1 VRIAD
6 SSGRARADDWE
17 LFLFPAVR
25 VGAQPLVGH
34 ASFRLSLVH
43 TWCLIAIALLA
54 TVNALTSQ
62 TIFGKT
68 LATVLVGPALA
79 AVGDIHFLRVEGRA
93 SRNLK

>member
-1 VRIAD
+1 MI
-6 SSGRARADDWE
+6 GN
-17 LFLFPAVR
+17 FFYF
-25 VGAQPLVGH
+25 QPFEWG
-34 ASFRLSLVH
+34 LSRWWDMHHFDYPWFTHVV
-43 TWCLIAIALLA
+43 LIAIALLA

>member
-1 VRIAD
+1 MI
-6 SSGRARADDWE
+6 GN
-17 LFLFPAVR
+17 FFYF
-25 VGAQPLVGH
+25 QPFEWGSDPWFTHGV
-34 ASFRLSLVH
+34 
-43 TWCLIAIALLA
+43 LIAIALLA